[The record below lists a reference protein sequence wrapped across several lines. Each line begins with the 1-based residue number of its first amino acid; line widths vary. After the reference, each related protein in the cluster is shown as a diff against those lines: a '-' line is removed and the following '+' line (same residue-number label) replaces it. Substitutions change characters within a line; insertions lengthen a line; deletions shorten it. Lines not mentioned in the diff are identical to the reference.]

1 MKDRVLNRQYN
12 LSVDIVLALAAV
24 SLAAGPTAAQENFS
38 VAGPPAPKPTDIG
51 PGELSNFS
59 LKGNVTKPIDKPAP
73 AKPAPAKPAP
83 APATAAAPPSTKP
96 APRPIASAPASTK
109 PAAPSVAANDLF
121 RRPPTLPDANAA
133 SSIGDVTPTIS
144 EPVLPTAVPE
154 SSVLSFLPW
163 MIALLA
169 TAAAAFMWFTRR
181 RRGEKL
187 EAAGNAPIDIVR
199 EPAPEPDPESRPRA
213 QTPAP
218 FLPRPDPIPSVS
230 GRKPLPTTLMPPPPS
245 PVPAQ
250 PRADP
255 IIPGGIV
262 STALRPWIDVE
273 LSPDR
278 ALLDDQGAAIAFE
291 VVLYN
296 SGSAAA
302 RDVIVEAKL
311 LNAGASQDVEL
322 SAFFTAEAT
331 VSDPIP
337 QIIPYARI
345 PLRSAVRL
353 PLSAISEYEYEGRK
367 LFMPLVAISVR
378 YRWSSGEGQSA
389 AGFLVGQ
396 GAEGQDKLAPL
407 RIDLGARSWNGLGVR
422 RYEKGVRR

>member
-1 MKDRVLNRQYN
+1 MTAG
-12 LSVDIVLALAAV
+12 IGLALVAV
-24 SLAAGPTAAQENFS
+24 SLATGPLAAQEDFS

-59 LKGNVTKPIDKPAP
+59 LKGTVTKPVDKSAP
-73 AKPAPAKPAP
+73 TQVAPTRPIAAPTTSAP
-83 APATAAAPPSTKP
+83 APRSGQPAAA
-96 APRPIASAPASTK
+96 AAAIAK
-109 PAAPSVAANDLF
+109 PAAPNVVANDLF
-121 RRPPTLPDANAA
+121 RRPPTLPDTSAA
-133 SSIGDVTPTIS
+133 PTVGEVTPVMSDLVPPAVAT
-144 EPVLPTAVPE
+144 EPTGW
-154 SSVLSFLPW
+154 SILPW
-163 MIALLA
+163 AIALLA
-169 TAAAAFMWFTRR
+169 TAGAAFMWVTRR
-181 RRGEKL
+181 RRSGEL
-187 EAAGNAPIDIVR
+187 QAAGNAPIDIVR
-199 EPAPEPDPESRPRA
+199 APAPEPQPRTEPPMA
-213 QTPAP
+213 FA
-218 FLPRPDPIPSVS
+218 PRPDPTPSIN
-230 GRKPLPTTLMPPPPS
+230 GRKPLPTTLMPPPPA
-245 PVPAQ
+245 PVQ
-250 PRADP
+250 PRPDP

-262 STALRPWIDVE
+262 STGLRPWIDVE

-396 GAEGQDKLAPL
+396 GAEGQEKLAPL
-407 RIDLGARSWNGLGVR
+407 RIDRGARSWNGLGVR

>member
-1 MKDRVLNRQYN
+1 MKDRVLNHRAE
-12 LSVDIVLALAAV
+12 VTAGIVLALAAV
-24 SLAAGPTAAQENFS
+24 SLAAGPLAAQENFS

-59 LKGNVTKPIDKPAP
+59 LKGTVTKPADKPAP
-73 AKPAPAKPAP
+73 ANVAPTRPIAAPTTSAPAPRSGQPAAA
-83 APATAAAPPSTKP
+83 APATA
-96 APRPIASAPASTK
+96 K
-109 PAAPSVAANDLF
+109 PAAPNVVANDLF
-121 RRPPTLPDANAA
+121 RRPPTLPDTSTAPTV
-133 SSIGDVTPTIS
+133 GEVTPVMSDLATPAVAT
-144 EPVLPTAVPE
+144 EPTGW
-154 SSVLSFLPW
+154 SILPW
-163 MIALLA
+163 AIALLA
-169 TAAAAFMWFTRR
+169 TAGAAFMWFRR
-181 RRGEKL
+181 RRGGEL
-187 EAAGNAPIDIVR
+187 QAAGNAPIDIVR
-199 EPAPEPDPESRPRA
+199 EPAPEPQPRTEPSLA
-213 QTPAP
+213 FA
-218 FLPRPDPIPSVS
+218 PRPDPIPSIS
-230 GRKPLPTTLMPPPPS
+230 GRKPLPTTLMPPPPA
-245 PVPAQ
+245 PTPAQ
-250 PRADP
+250 PRPDP

-262 STALRPWIDVE
+262 STGLRPWIDVE

-396 GAEGQDKLAPL
+396 GAEGQEKLAPL
-407 RIDLGARSWNGLGVR
+407 RIDRGARSWNGLGVR